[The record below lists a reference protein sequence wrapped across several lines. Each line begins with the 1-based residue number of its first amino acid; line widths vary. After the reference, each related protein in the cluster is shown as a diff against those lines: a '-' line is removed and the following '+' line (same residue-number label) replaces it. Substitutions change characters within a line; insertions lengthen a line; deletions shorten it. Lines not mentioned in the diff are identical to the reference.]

1 MSEPHED
8 DIEVLQDEEAILL
21 DAVLM
26 WFRFYGVPFDERAA
40 DVLCERAMLLYAE
53 GQGQRYIEDHLI
65 RTFSGL
71 VATRVNAPTS
81 ALSH

>member
-8 DIEVLQDEEAILL
+8 DSEVLQKEEAILFN
-21 DAVLM
+21 AVLM
-26 WFRFYGVPFDERAA
+26 WFRFYRVPFDERAS

-53 GQGQRYIEDHLI
+53 GRGQRYIEDHLI

-71 VATRVNAPTS
+71 IAMRVNAPSS